1 VVTIDI
7 SSNKMSLRDRKVG
20 DQRDRTE
27 VQASSI
33 RWRLELRD
41 KAHGNLEADN
51 TGVGGLVTIRGNWT
65 RQPFMIVLSRSYLHT

>member
-1 VVTIDI
+1 
-7 SSNKMSLRDRKVG
+7 M
-20 DQRDRTE
+20 

-65 RQPFMIVLSRSYLHT
+65 RQPFMISYRDHISILNE

>member
-1 VVTIDI
+1 VTIDI

-20 DQRDRTE
+20 DQRDRKE

-33 RWRLELRD
+33 RWRFELRD

-51 TGVGGLVTIRGNWT
+51 TLALGDWSLYEENGRGS
-65 RQPFMIVLSRSYLHT
+65 PS